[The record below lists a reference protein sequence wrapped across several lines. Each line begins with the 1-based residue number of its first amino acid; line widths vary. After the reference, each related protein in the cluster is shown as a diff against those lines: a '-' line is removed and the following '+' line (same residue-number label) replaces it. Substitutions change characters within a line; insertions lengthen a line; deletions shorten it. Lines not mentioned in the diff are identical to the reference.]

1 MVAPEQRKLK
11 RFFVTLHNLSVLL
24 FALRYHLS
32 CLFSLLLYPQLNFLD
47 HTEQSTTLRLLDKL
61 SQTFSQLSCFNS
73 HLLNDHVS
81 SKVEAR

>member
-24 FALRYHLS
+24 FALPYHLS

-47 HTEQSTTLRLLDKL
+47 HTEQSTTLRLWINYPKHFPNYLVL
-61 SQTFSQLSCFNS
+61 TAIC
-73 HLLNDHVS
+73 
-81 SKVEAR
+81 